1 MVHQLAQSLPDHFV
15 AIAAACGGKP
25 HRGFETNFKPGG
37 EPVSMMLLQGR
48 MDHTIPA
55 HTPAA
60 NVDWW
65 DGYYYADEMAVVNAY
80 KAYDHCLNSEPRRF
94 SIPHGA
100 GSQNLSC
107 VEYGYRCLQSS
118 SVVECMFDAGHD
130 VLWET
135 YSNSLADGPET
146 AWFFLCQHSRGG
158 AIPAESCVLSQQP
171 ASLMQ
176 TQQLFLEPEASQSAK
191 PVVWHYLTQV
201 AIGVAFLAFGL
212 GVFCSHKRR
221 RRANDQRSDYA
232 EFSA

>member
-1 MVHQLAQSLPDHFV
+1 
-15 AIAAACGGKP
+15 
-25 HRGFETNFKPGG
+25 
-37 EPVSMMLLQGR
+37 
-48 MDHTIPA
+48 
-55 HTPAA
+55 
-60 NVDWW
+60 
-65 DGYYYADEMAVVNAY
+65 MAVVNAY

-212 GVFCSHKRR
+212 GVFCSHKNEEDARMTSV
-221 RRANDQRSDYA
+221 ATTPNSPH
-232 EFSA
+232 EFVPLGLLVAPLHGWYYIVHGGCSKS